1 MVCRNTGAHA
11 DRASRER
18 SAWEVHRVRSMRGA
32 SVVTKAVC
40 ERRKV
45 GIMDNIAAYIKNRHL
60 IYSAGVVGHFEKMFR
75 KSGYSLSAL
84 TRELDG
90 IDFNLPPSKN
100 SVREKARILLEIIEA
115 PSHNVSTYSLMSIAM
130 SFATF
135 GLGFCVG
142 EDTESAIVTLGM
154 TLLAILA
161 VILIAYFIVTGFES
175 RVRQRLVQ
183 ALHVLAEAGEAGE

>member
-1 MVCRNTGAHA
+1 MVCSNSGAHA
-11 DRASRER
+11 DHASRER
-18 SAWEVHRVRSMRGA
+18 LAWEVHRVRSMRGA

-115 PSHNVSTYSLMSIAM
+115 PSHNVRTYSLMSIAM

-135 GLGFCVG
+135 VIGAATEGTIAGFI
-142 EDTESAIVTLGM
+142 ANLNLIIP
-154 TLLAILA
+154 LAI
-161 VILIAYFIVTGFES
+161 ILTIYVCFTGWRS
-175 RVRQRLVQ
+175 GVRQRLVQ
-183 ALHVLAEAGEAGE
+183 ALHVLAEAGEAGK

>member
-1 MVCRNTGAHA
+1 MIGGVSRKIVA
-11 DRASRER
+11 DDGSGSATIGCEGGCTVFAGGGTLYASAPSREL
-18 SAWEVHRVRSMRGA
+18 
-32 SVVTKAVC
+32 
-40 ERRKV
+40 
-45 GIMDNIAAYIKNRHL
+45 N
-60 IYSAGVVGHFEKMFR
+60 
-75 KSGYSLSAL
+75 
-84 TRELDG
+84 G

>member
-1 MVCRNTGAHA
+1 
-11 DRASRER
+11 
-18 SAWEVHRVRSMRGA
+18 
-32 SVVTKAVC
+32 
-40 ERRKV
+40 
-45 GIMDNIAAYIKNRHL
+45 MDNIAAYIKNRHF

-100 SVREKARILLEIIEA
+100 SVHEKARILLEIIEA
-115 PSHNVSTYSLMSIAM
+115 PSHNLSTYSLMSIAM

-154 TLLAILA
+154 TPLAILA